1 LRCGVVTAV
10 LAISAGAEASPP
22 PTFAS
27 APPQTAISTDRT
39 WYGWQTLILDA
50 SSVATFAT
58 GAVLFARQGS
68 TETLAPQV
76 LLWSG
81 VAGSILGA
89 PIVHWAHTNTG
100 RGFASLGMRFS
111 GLLLFALA
119 NPEGKGEPAVA
130 AFGLAVLGSAVVLD
144 AAVFGYE
151 DRVDARS
158 ISGWSISPV
167 LGKRTGFTLGHAF

>member
-1 LRCGVVTAV
+1 MSYGVVTAV
-10 LAISAGAEASPP
+10 LAISAGVTASPP
-22 PTFAS
+22 PTFPS
-27 APPQTAISTDRT
+27 APPQTAISMDRT

-50 SSVATFAT
+50 GSVASLGI
-58 GAVLFARQGS
+58 GAELYARQGS
-68 TETLAPQV
+68 EEDLAPQV

-81 VAGSILGA
+81 VVEAILGA

-100 RGFASLGMRFS
+100 KGFASLGMRVS
-111 GLLLFALA
+111 GLLIFALA
-119 NPEGKGEPAVA
+119 FPEGGGEPGMA
-130 AFGLAVLGSAVVLD
+130 AFGLTVLGGAVVVD
-144 AAVFGYE
+144 AAVFGYQ